1 MTNQSAIAKF
11 WTLAAA
17 GKSAALDIDNGFI
30 YCRHTTSNDAARTEG
45 NGTPPIPA
53 PGAERIAVCVNG
65 VVTHV

>member
-1 MTNQSAIAKF
+1 MTNQAAIAKF

-17 GKSAALDIDNGFI
+17 GKSAALDIDGGTI

-53 PGAERIAVCVNG
+53 PSAERIAVCANG
-65 VVTHV
+65 VVTHA